1 MSITD
6 VILYTVLGIVAGV
19 LSAVC
24 GVGGGI
30 VVVPALVLLRG
41 FDIKV
46 AVGTSLAYIVPTAAW
61 GAWRKPVGLVDWR
74 VAAVLAVGGVLG
86 ATIGVWAAN
95 ELPAAWTKRIFA
107 VVLVAVA
114 IQLFRDA

>member
-1 MSITD
+1 MDI
-6 VILYTVLGIVAGV
+6 VILVAIGLGAGV

-30 VVVPALVLLRG
+30 VVVPALLWLKGIDMRL
-41 FDIKV
+41 

-61 GAWRKPVGLVDWR
+61 GVVRKVPHGQVDLR
-74 VAAVLAVGGVLG
+74 LAAVLAVGGVVG

-95 ELPAAWTKRIFA
+95 ALPVPWIKRVFA
-107 VVLVAVA
+107 GVLVFVA
-114 IQLFRDA
+114 FELFRETV